1 MAERRIDPRLEVT
14 ETRQGRRPGDT
25 YIRRVRPYDELF
37 QRGDEGELIAT
48 ERTVLDRP
56 GWTRTLRKLRTILIG
71 RPISTEREEH
81 ERLTK
86 LKALAIFSSDN
97 ISSSAYATEE
107 MMRILVIAGIGAISL
122 TMPLTIVICLVLA
135 IVATSYWQT
144 IRAYPNGASSYLVSS
159 DNLGSTA
166 GLAAGAALLID
177 YTLTVAVS
185 VSAAVAAITSVIPE
199 LFPERVL
206 IAVAIVAVLMLG
218 NLRGVRESGTI
229 FMAPTYLYI
238 VLILGM
244 VGIGLVRLATG
255 TLPDYA
261 PPAEWLTAEGG
272 PQALTIFLILRAFSS
287 GAAALTGVEAISDG
301 VPAFKPP
308 EWRNARITLVWA
320 AAIFATL
327 FLGISFMAAT
337 IGIVPDPSEEQTVL
351 SQIARLLVG
360 DGVFFIL
367 IQVATVL
374 VLALAANTAFAD
386 FPRLSSFMARD
397 DFMPR
402 QFAFR
407 GERLAFTT
415 GIVALSSLA
424 ALLLV
429 GFGASVT
436 ALIPLYTLGV
446 FLAFTLSQSSMVVR
460 WWRRRERGWLRGL
473 AINGL
478 GAVTTGVIA
487 LIVIESK
494 FLAGAWMVVLAIP
507 LLVLLMLGIR
517 SHYRSV
523 DLALR
528 RRPPLSTRD
537 EADRDRPDRAAGR
550 GGALG
555 PVLRDVR
562 LTRCHRGPCHER
574 RRWRRRRFVPSGRSG
589 RAARSSSSSS
599 RRTARW
605 SDRCSPTSTCS
616 SGTIHPDRSWSC
628 SPSSSRATGGRT
640 CCTTRPPSGSSSGC
654 SPVRT
659 RSWRTCPTTSAARR
673 PDGLKGAAG
682 PCPTRRYCGR
692 GRAPAERV
700 DRGAD
705 GVCPGSANSASS
717 RP

>member
-25 YIRRVRPYDELF
+25 YIRRVRPYEELF

-48 ERTVLDRP
+48 ERTILDRR
-56 GWTRTLRKLRTILIG
+56 GWKIGLRQLRTWLIG

-107 MMRILVIAGIGAISL
+107 MMRILVLAGVGAIGL
-122 TMPLTIVICLVLA
+122 TMPLTALICAVLA

-159 DNLGSTA
+159 DNLGPKA
-166 GLAAGAALLID
+166 GLIAGAALLID

-206 IAVAIVAVLMLG
+206 VALAIVAILMLG
-218 NLRGVRESGTI
+218 NLRGIRESGTI

-244 VGIGLVRLATG
+244 VGVGLARLATG
-255 TLPDYA
+255 TFPEYV
-261 PPAEWLTAEGG
+261 PPPEWLAGEG
-272 PQALTIFLILRAFSS
+272 PIQVLSIFLVLRAFSS

-327 FLGISFMAAT
+327 FLGISFMAST
-337 IGIVPDPSEEQTVL
+337 LGIVPDPTEEKTVL
-351 SQIARLLVG
+351 AQIAEAVVG
-360 DGVFFIL
+360 DGIFFVL

-397 DFMPR
+397 GFMPR

-415 GIVALSSLA
+415 GIVALSALA
-424 ALLLV
+424 GLLLV
-429 GFGASVT
+429 VFGASVT

-446 FLAFTLSQSSMVVR
+446 FLAFTLSQSSMVTR
-460 WWRRRERGWLRGL
+460 WWRRREEGWRRGL
-473 AINGL
+473 VINGI

-494 FLAGAWMVVLAIP
+494 FLAGAWMVVIAIPILVILMLAIRGHYRAVDARLRLERIPPGGAAATKPIVIVPIARLDEPARQAIAFANSISPEAIAVHVTNDADGADAIRRQWPDWSGGAELIVIESPYRALIGP
-507 LLVLLMLGIR
+507 LLAYLDVLQRHDASRPVLVVLSEFVPR
-517 SHYRSV
+517 HWWEN
-523 DLALR
+523 LLHNQTALR
-528 RRPPLSTRD
+528 LK
-537 EADRDRPDRAAGR
+537 
-550 GGALG
+550 
-555 PVLRDVR
+555 LR
-562 LTRCHRGPCHER
+562 L
-574 RRWRRRRFVPSGRSG
+574 F
-589 RAARSSSSSS
+589 
-599 RRTARW
+599 
-605 SDRCSPTSTCS
+605 
-616 SGTIHPDRSWSC
+616 
-628 SPSSSRATGGRT
+628 
-640 CCTTRPPSGSSSGC
+640 
-654 SPVRT
+654 
-659 RSWRTCPTTSAARR
+659 
-673 PDGLKGAAG
+673 
-682 PCPTRRYCGR
+682 TRRNTI
-692 GRAPAERV
+692 V
-700 DRGAD
+700 AD
-705 GVCPGSANSASS
+705 VPYHLD
-717 RP
+717 